1 MPRLHSLARSLIGG
15 ALGLCVGC
23 IPYSVGST
31 AQTVPPGTHVMST
44 LVYGIPNGASL
55 RDSASVPFVGV
66 DGEMRIGVADDA
78 DAGVRIVSGSGIVLN
93 YKKRIAGHAGEDSA
107 AVAVMFGAGFVNLFE
122 HAHFEASL
130 LASSAAHGPAVFYG
144 GLRAMQVAPLTPHAV
159 HDTPTAGALFGV
171 RLGNATEAVLPEIAV
186 YYDHSALG
194 LRRGNIIY
202 VPSITLRG
210 DLLRRVLRPF

>member
-1 MPRLHSLARSLIGG
+1 MARGRGRRAQRVPRAEVREDPVEDRRLGQEGDDLHRPPATG
-15 ALGLCVGC
+15 AE
-23 IPYSVGST
+23 
-31 AQTVPPGTHVMST
+31 Q
-44 LVYGIPNGASL
+44 
-55 RDSASVPFVGV
+55 R
-66 DGEMRIGVADDA
+66 
-78 DAGVRIVSGSGIVLN
+78 IVLN
-93 YKKRIAGHAGEDSA
+93 CKKRIAGHAGEDSA

-171 RLGNATEAVLPEIAV
+171 RLGNATDAVLPEIAV
-186 YYDHSALG
+186 YYDHSALR

-210 DLLRRVLRPF
+210 ELLRRVLRPF